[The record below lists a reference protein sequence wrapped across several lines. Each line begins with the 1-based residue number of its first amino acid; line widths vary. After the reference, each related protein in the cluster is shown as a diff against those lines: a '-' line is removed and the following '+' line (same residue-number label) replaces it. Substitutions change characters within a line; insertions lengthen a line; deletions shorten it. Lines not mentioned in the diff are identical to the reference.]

1 MSKSVIGWDIGGA
14 HVKAVML
21 NSEGDVQRVSQQA
34 CALWKGLDLLEEA
47 LQSLSQSWQ
56 LQADDC
62 VHAVTMTGELVDL
75 FENRAQGVREIA
87 ATMRKHFPNAMFYM
101 VSHTS
106 RASFTDSVEGYE
118 SDIAS
123 MNWHASAQCLAASLD
138 DSSIL
143 VVDIGST
150 TTDITVC
157 HSQQV
162 LPNGWADA
170 ERMAK
175 HGLLYTGVVRTPLM
189 ALGPYIEWQQQE
201 RHIAAEYFATTAD
214 AYRVLDELHPAH
226 DLADTADGQDR
237 STTSSMRRLAR
248 MLGNDLEDADTHTWR
263 SLAQAFK
270 DKQIDC
276 LLQAIQSC
284 IYLSNTQP
292 KLLTGLGAGSFLLPD
307 IARRL
312 NLDYK
317 PASICMTAGSKE
329 LKDDAQVCFPAYAVA
344 RLWQA
349 WH

>member
-21 NSEGDVQRVSQQA
+21 NSEGDIERVSQQA

-87 ATMRKHFPNAMFYM
+87 ATMRKQFPNAMFYM
-101 VSHTS
+101 ASHNS
-106 RASFTDSVEGYE
+106 RASFTDSVDGYE

-123 MNWHASAQCLAASLD
+123 MNWHASAQCLAASSG

-157 HSQQV
+157 HAQQV
-162 LPNGWADA
+162 LPNGWTDA
-170 ERMAK
+170 ERMVK

-189 ALGPYIEWQQQE
+189 ALGPYIEWQLQE

-214 AYRVLDELHPAH
+214 VYRVLDELHPAH

-237 STTSSMRRLAR
+237 SSTSSMRRLAR
-248 MLGNDLEDADTHTWR
+248 MLGNDLEDADTPTWR

-284 IYLSNTQP
+284 IDLSNTQP

-317 PASICMTAGSKE
+317 PASICMTADSKE
-329 LKDDAQVCFPAYAVA
+329 LKEDAQVCFPAYAVA